1 MKPTGRLNP
10 LTKEEILQIE
20 ESDINFWDTKWEDLN
35 INQKAEFCSL
45 MKIDFLCKDTEYRV
59 KSMYEYFQMKNSI
72 EL

>member
-1 MKPTGRLNP
+1 MKPTGRINP

-45 MKIDFLCKDTEYRV
+45 MKVDFLNKDNEHRL
-59 KSMYEYFQMKNSI
+59 KRMYEYFQMKNTI

>member
-45 MKIDFLCKDTEYRV
+45 MKADFLNKDNEHRL
-59 KSMYEYFQMKNSI
+59 KSMYEYFQMKNAI